1 MKKFF
6 VMFAIA
12 GALVACNDNA
22 STTDAAADSARIAD
36 STKRAQD
43 SINALNVPP
52 PVPTVTAAD
61 SARIADSLKKLADT
75 SKMKK

>member
-22 STTDAAADSARIAD
+22 SNTDATADSIRIAD
-36 STKRAQD
+36 SIRRED
-43 SINALNVPP
+43 SIRNANAA
-52 PVPTVTAAD
+52 PVMPD
-61 SARIADSLKKLADT
+61 SATMQTPDTAKMHADT
-75 SKMKK
+75 AKH

>member
-12 GALVACNDNA
+12 AALVACNDNA
-22 STTDAAADSARIAD
+22 TTTDTAADSARIAD

-43 SINALNVPP
+43 SIDALNVPP
-52 PVPTVTAAD
+52 PAPAMTAAD
-61 SARIADSLKKLADT
+61 SARVADSLKKLADT
-75 SKMKK
+75 LKKK